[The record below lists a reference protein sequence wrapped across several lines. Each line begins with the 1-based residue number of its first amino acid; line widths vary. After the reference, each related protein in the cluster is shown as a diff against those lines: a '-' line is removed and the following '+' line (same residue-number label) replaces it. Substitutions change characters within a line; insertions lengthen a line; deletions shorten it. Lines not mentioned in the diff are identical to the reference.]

1 MGHLRRAPLIP
12 VLPSAPTG
20 DETVRPG
27 RGVLLRFP
35 DLLADAA
42 RNAAWDDLLA
52 HADHAWTWRDQDSL
66 TALAVCLLR
75 VARDVMPEW
84 TGPEPNA

>member
-1 MGHLRRAPLIP
+1 MP
-12 VLPSAPTG
+12 VLRIAPTG

-35 DLLADAA
+35 GLFADAA

-52 HADHAWTWRDQDSL
+52 HAGQAWTWRDRDSL
-66 TALAVCLLR
+66 SALAVCLVRL
-75 VARDVMPEW
+75 ARDIGPEW
-84 TGPEPNA
+84 TGPETDI